1 MVGATAAALAREGF
15 TGAPAVTV
23 EGSDVAELWSDFGRR
38 WRILEQY
45 FKPYPVCRWAQ
56 PAMEAAAALRAE
68 HHFAPEAIS
77 AITVRT
83 FHEASCLAVAEPKGS
98 DEAQYSL
105 PFPLAALLV
114 RGRVGPAE
122 LDGAGLADADVLR
135 VSRSV
140 RLVDEPR
147 YSALFPAERW
157 ADVEI
162 VLADGRRLG
171 SRPAVARGSA
181 ENPLSDGEIAE
192 KFHAL
197 MEASGCGDRADAVE
211 REVMAIERA
220 PTLAPLLSLI
230 GRPASPAFSEAAQ

>member
-1 MVGATAAALAREGF
+1 
-15 TGAPAVTV
+15 
-23 EGSDVAELWSDFGRR
+23 
-38 WRILEQY
+38 
-45 FKPYPVCRWAQ
+45 
-56 PAMEAAAALRAE
+56 
-68 HHFAPEAIS
+68 
-77 AITVRT
+77 
-83 FHEASCLAVAEPKGS
+83 
-98 DEAQYSL
+98 
-105 PFPLAALLV
+105 
-114 RGRVGPAE
+114 
-122 LDGAGLADADVLR
+122 
-135 VSRSV
+135 V

-181 ENPLSDGEIAE
+181 DNPLSDGEIAE